1 MNGAG
6 TAVALGDLD
15 ARIVR
20 AFGAGG
26 ALAASVPGFVPRAS
40 QAEMA
45 LAVHHAISGGDTLIA
60 EAGTGTGKTFAYLVP
75 ALLGGGKL
83 LISTGTKPLQD
94 QLYRKDLPAVLRALK
109 VNAAIALLKGRANY
123 LCLHRLDQLS
133 LGVHYERSVLEH
145 RFPDRSPAE

>member
-6 TAVALGDLD
+6 TAVALDDLD

-45 LAVHHAISGGDTLIA
+45 LAVHHAISAGDTLVA

-75 ALLGGGKL
+75 ALLEWR
-83 LISTGTKPLQD
+83 QAA
-94 QLYRKDLPAVLRALK
+94 DLHRHKAAAGPALSQGPAAVRRALK
-109 VNAAIALLKGRANY
+109 RQRRDSR
-123 LCLHRLDQLS
+123 C
-133 LGVHYERSVLEH
+133 
-145 RFPDRSPAE
+145 